1 MASNVESIAVLDH
14 SGGLEPLGQPLSVAQ
29 LATRTDLVT
38 ASNRVPCRVSPLYF
52 AADSHGLPM
61 SQEMVGDVYCNLTTA
76 SRIGRCKHKREQ
88 RGVSG
93 ITKPFGVCSHRRERA
108 MQFAHI

>member
-14 SGGLEPLGQPLSVAQ
+14 SGGLEPLGQPFGVAQ
-29 LATRTDLVT
+29 LATRADLIA
-38 ASNRVPCRVSPLYF
+38 ASHRVPCRVSPLDF

-88 RGVSG
+88 RGLSG
-93 ITKPFGVCSHRRERA
+93 ITKPFGVCSYRWKGA
-108 MQFAHI
+108 TQFAHI